1 MTATTLL
8 RQVEELTDGVI
19 LTVLGGCPG
28 EALLRRA
35 CFLEQ
40 FCRYAKEMN

>member
-8 RQVEELTDGVI
+8 RQVEELTGDVI

-40 FCRYAKEMN
+40 FCRYAKEQN